1 MKRIAQKIDDLL
13 GSMSNLE
20 ADWKDQHII
29 DVESLFILIQ
39 KSKNADPE
47 LLKLLLRTHFLAA
60 KTLIRSFLALSKDE
74 FDLKLDG
81 LLGGNGLRKFQENE
95 DRFIDALNSLG
106 LVEAINGSIGRTY
119 SWQDIILERLRSG
132 RGSAIKGMKRGRGL
146 EDEIEKIIRDVFGE
160 KGYSVRG
167 RFVGKSGLSTEKSD
181 FAIPSNENPCILI
194 EAKAYGATGSKQ
206 TDIIGD
212 VSRIVLE
219 KRRDTKFILVTDGST
234 WARRESDLNKLVKLQ
249 NDGEIDRIYTS
260 EMFDE
265 FKEELKSLKTEFGI
279 N

>member
-1 MKRIAQKIDDLL
+1 MKRITQKIEDLL
-13 GSMSNLE
+13 GSMSALDV
-20 ADWKDQHII
+20 DWKDQHIV
-29 DVESLFILIQ
+29 DVEALFALIH
-39 KSKNADPE
+39 SGVEVDSE
-47 LLKLLLRTHFLAA
+47 LLKNILRAHFQAA

-74 FDLKLDG
+74 FDLKLDS

-95 DRFIDALNSLG
+95 DRFVQVLQELG
-106 LVEAINGSIGRTY
+106 IIEEIKNSIGKKYT
-119 SWQDIILERLRSG
+119 WKDIILERLRSG

-146 EDEIEKIIRDVFGE
+146 EDEIEKIIKDVFGDN
-160 KGYSVRG
+160 GYSIRG

-212 VSRIVLE
+212 VSRIVME

-234 WARRESDLNKLVKLQ
+234 WVRRESDLSKLVKLQ

-260 EMFDE
+260 EMFNE
-265 FKEELKSLKTEFGI
+265 FRDELKQLKMEFGI